1 MKIEQIKS
9 DFNESYESVIT
20 PISES
25 LNQLCGHT
33 AQVEYEIVEEEEL
46 DNLLESEDLPRVFIT
61 FECNSDAEWSHW
73 FSMPPQLVAN
83 IYAWMIGGEG
93 GGDLEDEHLE
103 GMQEAVNQIFGQLET
118 FLEVQDKN
126 VEYEKLNII
135 KIDQIADL
143 PDIEYEGDVL
153 GVEYKLKIAEE
164 TYPINHY
171 FWTESSQADES
182 IRDDSSNM
190 TEKETKPESQVQV
203 NPAEFEDFGS
213 DNNNSKD
220 PRNLDMLMDVQLE
233 AIVELGR
240 KTIPIKDV
248 LKLGKGS
255 IIELDK
261 NAGESLDIFINGRKL
276 AEGEVVVVDEQFG
289 IRITHLLEPKERIK
303 SLQ

>member
-33 AQVEYEIVEEEEL
+33 AEVEYEILQEQDL
-46 DNLLESEDLPRVFIT
+46 DNLLESEDLPRVFVT
-61 FECNSDAEWSHW
+61 FECNSDSEWSHW
-73 FSMPPQLVAN
+73 LSLPPQLVAN
-83 IYAWMIGGEG
+83 IYAWMIGEEA
-93 GGDLEDEHLE
+93 GGDLAAEHLE

-135 KIDQIADL
+135 EIDQITDL
-143 PDIEYEGDVL
+143 PDLEYEGEVL
-153 GVEYKLKIAEE
+153 GVEYKLTIGEE
-164 TYPINHY
+164 SYPINHY
-171 FWTESSQADES
+171 FWTESSQEE
-182 IRDDSSNM
+182 DSSKDVASDI
-190 TEKETKPESQVQV
+190 TKKETKPEPQVQV

-233 AIVELGR
+233 AVVELGR